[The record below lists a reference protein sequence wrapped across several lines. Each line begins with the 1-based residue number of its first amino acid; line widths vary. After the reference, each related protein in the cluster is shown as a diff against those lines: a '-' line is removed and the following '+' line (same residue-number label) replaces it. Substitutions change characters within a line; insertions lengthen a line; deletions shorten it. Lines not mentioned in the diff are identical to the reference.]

1 MIVILQIHAMEA
13 ALRAEISNGTSSGSG
28 SSGSD
33 GSGSDSDGSSRVG
46 RRQGGANGS
55 NSGQANGSSASGSD
69 AKGGGEKKH
78 SGGSSQ
84 AGHRSLD
91 RRGGSSSASSR
102 VGVGGAGGGGAAS
115 DSAGSQQRPSN
126 ALQGA
131 VKGAAWLLDA
141 QRSCSDFLH
150 CAAPPG
156 GHVVP
161 YKSPQPRRSCVP
173 FPISFRFH
181 SLWTTSVLFGS
192 AATVHDCSVKCGAA
206 EGAGEHPGAE
216 RQLLAGLNPEAKAG
230 QEQVAGSS
238 GQLGGEARHRQTGAV
253 AQSKAP
259 AAQQNPQVHCD
270 CM

>member
-1 MIVILQIHAMEA
+1 MEA
-13 ALRAEISNGTSSGSG
+13 ALRAEISNGTSSDSG

-33 GSGSDSDGSSRVG
+33 GSSSDSEGSSRVG
-46 RRQGGANGS
+46 GGQGGVNGS
-55 NSGQANGSSASGSD
+55 NSGQAYGSSASGSD
-69 AKGGGEKKH
+69 VKGSGDHKR

-84 AGHRSLD
+84 SGHRSVD
-91 RRGGSSSASSR
+91 RRGGRSSASSR
-102 VGVGGAGGGGAAS
+102 VAVGGAGAGSGAS
-115 DSAGSQQRPSN
+115 DSAGGQQRPNN

-131 VKGAAWLLDA
+131 VKGAARLLGA
-141 QRSCSDFLH
+141 HWSCLGFLH
-150 CAAPPG
+150 CGTPSS
-156 GHVVP
+156 GHVVA
-161 YKSPQPRRSCVP
+161 YKSSQPRRSCVP

-192 AATVHDCSVKCGAA
+192 AATVHDCSVICGTA
-206 EGAGEHPGAE
+206 ESAGEQPGAE

-238 GQLGGEARHRQTGAV
+238 GQQGGEARHRQTGAV

-259 AAQQNPQVHCD
+259 AAQHNPQVHCF